1 MSTLGRKAMKK
12 TLERLKEDA
21 LTDVENCLS
30 VFKKQWDKID
40 ELSKEKKDLLNLLTE
55 YTPRAI
61 ISLLRYVQGLEA
73 YGYELDE
80 EWDKLLERS
89 RKAQEQSQ
97 AVQKE
102 GKKKPS
108 YRV

>member
-12 TLERLKEDA
+12 TLERLKKDA
-21 LTDVENCLS
+21 LRNADNCLT
-30 VFKKQWDKID
+30 VFKTQWDKID
-40 ELSKEKKDLLNLLTE
+40 EMSKEGRKLLDELTE
-55 YTPRAI
+55 YTPRAV
-61 ISLLRYVQGLEA
+61 ISLLRYIQALED

-89 RKAQEQSQ
+89 RKAQEQAQ

-102 GKKKPS
+102 KKKPP